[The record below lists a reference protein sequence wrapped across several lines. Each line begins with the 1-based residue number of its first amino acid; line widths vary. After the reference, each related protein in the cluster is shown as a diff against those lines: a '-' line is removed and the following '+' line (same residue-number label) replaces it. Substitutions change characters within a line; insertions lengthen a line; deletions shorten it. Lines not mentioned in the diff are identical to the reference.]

1 MKKAFTMIEL
11 IFVIVIIGILAAIA
25 IPKLSATRDD
35 AVITRMEANARV
47 LLGDFQM
54 YFMANGHH
62 SWIDK
67 TMDNVTNVSLETT
80 CGNAVDASTQ
90 ISPNTFVFCHDNV
103 VCLTFTTTDENN
115 LTIADGTATTD
126 LICEEVKNLPS
137 IKSISNK
144 SYQLGGASVVR

>member
-11 IFVIVIIGILAAIA
+11 IFVIVIIGILASIA
-25 IPKLSATRDD
+25 IPKLAATRDD
-35 AVITRMEANARV
+35 AVIAKMEANARG

-54 YFMANGHH
+54 YFMANGHA
-62 SWIDK
+62 SWVNN
-67 TMDNVTNVSLETT
+67 TMDSVTNVYLDTT
-80 CGNAVDASTQ
+80 CGNVIDESTQ

-115 LTIADGTATTD
+115 LTIADGIVGTD
-126 LICEEVKNLPS
+126 LICEEVKKLPS

-144 SYQLGGASVVR
+144 SYQLGGSSVVH